1 MIILLG
7 QVQVLNVQHVVYIGI
22 SAKHGYTI
30 DGDVD
35 LGTVSGGNNDQGSA
49 EDNATETSLEDDRS
63 DVCRC
68 STEESEF
75 SDDVD
80 DSEASGMCQCTTSEG
95 SKSDGESIDSDEETS
110 DSTSSSFTE
119 ESFSSSSQ
127 KEEEEPR
134 RAQLNPTAHAHW
146 RPSAVVLLFRSYNI
160 QLINYHGLNLVVYV
174 VVAVVFVC
182 FRQKSK

>member
-1 MIILLG
+1 MASQLYYC
-7 QVQVLNVQHVVYIGI
+7 VLSYCQASIHKVDDRIDHVSYDGVEHKD
-22 SAKHGYTI
+22 SSEDRDRSLEDLMAEH
-30 DGDVD
+30 GDVD
-35 LGTVSGGNNDQGSA
+35 LGTVSGGNNDQGSV
-49 EDNATETSLEDDRS
+49 EDNDTETSLEDDRS

-119 ESFSSSSQ
+119 ESFSSNS
-127 KEEEEPR
+127 
-134 RAQLNPTAHAHW
+134 
-146 RPSAVVLLFRSYNI
+146 
-160 QLINYHGLNLVVYV
+160 
-174 VVAVVFVC
+174 
-182 FRQKSK
+182 